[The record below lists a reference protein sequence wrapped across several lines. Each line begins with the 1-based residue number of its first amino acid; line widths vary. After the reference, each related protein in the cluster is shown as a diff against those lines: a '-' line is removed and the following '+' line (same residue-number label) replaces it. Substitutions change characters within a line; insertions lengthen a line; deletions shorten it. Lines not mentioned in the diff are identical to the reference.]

1 MTEIRNKSGMVLVAG
16 VMGMK
21 ERKGGFGEE

>member
-16 VMGMK
+16 VMEMK